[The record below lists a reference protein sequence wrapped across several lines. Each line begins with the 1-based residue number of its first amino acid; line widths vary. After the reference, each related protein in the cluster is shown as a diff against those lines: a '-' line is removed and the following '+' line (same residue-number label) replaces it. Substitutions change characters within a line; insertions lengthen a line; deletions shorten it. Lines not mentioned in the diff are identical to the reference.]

1 MTSRSEGEGGSHH
14 CDDVWRR
21 GGVKGTVTSHTSHLR
36 QGLARESEIRAPEGT
51 AIESYAGISIR
62 TLWAWYSH
70 HSELC
75 WQPRMIPTPSPIPR
89 CSGWTL
95 GRPWLLSLLYKQI
108 ELQRPAWSPGLPGL
122 AAAAA
127 VQPVIER
134 QPRPSYQV
142 PMDCAQWTATSRR
155 IA

>member
-1 MTSRSEGEGGSHH
+1 MTMCDVGEGGKRY
-14 CDDVWRR
+14 CD
-21 GGVKGTVTSHTSHLR
+21 VTQVTFTARLIV
-36 QGLARESEIRAPEGT
+36 RESEIRASEGT
-51 AIESYAGISIR
+51 AMESYTGISIR

-108 ELQRPAWSPGLPGL
+108 ELQRPA
-122 AAAAA
+122 
-127 VQPVIER
+127 
-134 QPRPSYQV
+134 
-142 PMDCAQWTATSRR
+142 
-155 IA
+155 